1 MPSLVGLLSAM
12 DVASDVDV
20 PYLNQVL
27 AFWLSDEWLQFRS
40 CERVDEAS
48 LGDDQQQ
55 DLGTGE
61 DRELVG
67 L

>member
-1 MPSLVGLLSAM
+1 M
-12 DVASDVDV
+12 DMTSDGHV

-40 CERVDEAS
+40 CERVDEAC
-48 LGDDQQQ
+48 LGDDQQK
-55 DLGTGE
+55 DLGTSE
-61 DRELVG
+61 DREFVG

>member
-1 MPSLVGLLSAM
+1 ME
-12 DVASDVDV
+12 VASDAHV

-27 AFWLSDEWLQFRS
+27 AFGLSDEWLQSRS